1 MTTTTRITVL
11 CLGLLS
17 AAQAKPVQLDFETP
31 DTVATPSALRAW
43 WFPRQDAE
51 RKSPVHAC
59 QVKRDSVSPL
69 SGNWSAKVAFVQDG
83 TPYPSAGIGFQFPDG
98 ASVDLRALTSIS
110 LKLRTDR
117 AREVRISIGSLLPDY
132 AIANDTGVNLGYS
145 IVVKDSLQDLTIP
158 VALLSYPRWT
168 DPEPAI
174 ERDAILSLASAIQ
187 VTTSCAT
194 KACDLD
200 SGWIRIDDVIL
211 NGVDDAPPPPPAG
224 RCDGS
229 DGLMFSDFRTSPIKQ
244 NALGGWWYAYTDSS
258 SSDPQAH
265 GSSLFKD
272 SSGTWNAKGWMP
284 DAADHDAPAWF
295 WLRRSNPYS
304 GYGALETQ
312 LGLVAG
318 AAKDLS
324 GLHSIGFRLDIPSDF
339 PDSAVSLLFHAKK
352 AGSAFRSGR
361 DHQVRLPTVPGTTSH
376 WCLATDSLKQPD
388 WVGLWK
394 EPFTPDSLL
403 TLSWELR
410 LGSMDSS
417 AVAGFTLDSVMFYGW
432 NPTGIS
438 RLNAST
444 HGLRWTSHGRS
455 LRVRRSTSG
464 DAELTIVSPT
474 GQILLRTPWPDRVP
488 YLEIPSSSSLRVLNV
503 RSVDRIESL
512 ILPAVAP

>member
-17 AAQAKPVQLDFETP
+17 AAQAKPIQLDFETP

-43 WFPRQDAE
+43 WFPRKDAE
-51 RKSPVHAC
+51 RKSPAHAC
-59 QVKRDSVSPL
+59 QVKRDSLAPL
-69 SGNWSAKVAFVQDG
+69 SGKWSAKVAFVQDG

-98 ASVDLRALTSIS
+98 ASIDLRALTSLS
-110 LKLRTDR
+110 VKLRTDR
-117 AREVRISIGSLLPDY
+117 AREIRISIGSQLSDY
-132 AIANDTGVNLGYS
+132 ATANDTGVNLGYS
-145 IVVKDSLQDLTIP
+145 TVVKDSALDLTIP

-168 DPEPAI
+168 SPEPAL

-187 VTTSCAT
+187 ITTSCAS

-200 SGWIRIDDVIL
+200 SGWIRIDDLIL
-211 NGVDDAPPPPPAG
+211 NGVDDAPAPPPAG
-224 RCDGS
+224 HCDGS
-229 DGLMFSDFRTSPIKQ
+229 DGLMFSDFRTAPAKQ

-272 SSGTWNAKGWMP
+272 SSDTWSAKGWMP
-284 DAADHDAPAWF
+284 AAANHDAPAQF

-318 AAKDLS
+318 TAKNLS
-324 GLHSIGFRLDIPSDF
+324 GLHSIGFRLEIPSDF

-352 AGSAFRSGR
+352 AGASFQSGR
-361 DHQVRLPTVPGTTSH
+361 DHQARLPTVPGTVSH

-394 EPFTPDSLL
+394 EAFTPDSLL

-417 AVAGFTLDSVMFYGW
+417 AIAGFTLDSVMFYGW

-438 RLNAST
+438 TRNLSSN
-444 HGLRWTSHGRS
+444 GLRWTSHGKN
-455 LRVRRSTSG
+455 LRVWRSTPG
-464 DAELTIVSPT
+464 DAELAILSPT
-474 GQILLRTPWPDRVP
+474 GQVLFRSLWPDRAP
-488 YLEIPSSSSLRVLNV
+488 YLEIPSASSLRVLRV
-503 RSVDRIESL
+503 RSVGKVESL
-512 ILPAVAP
+512 VLPALAP